1 MGLRDCGT
9 RSLSLSKDHLMSRS
23 LKSFKF
29 AAKLRK
35 LIEVMKKKGDLF
47 LLASQQH
54 RKSYRQIIAKIT
66 VKLSQKLPLNSKFF
80 TKTT

>member
-1 MGLRDCGT
+1 
-9 RSLSLSKDHLMSRS
+9 MSCS

-54 RKSYRQIIAKIT
+54 RKSYRQIIAKVT
-66 VKLSQKLPLNSKFF
+66 VKLSQKLPLKFKIF
-80 TKTT
+80 HQNNMIMSLFLCIFAVF